1 MCFAYICQEGYD
13 AGHHMAVGGSSPV
26 GDGGS
31 AGCGRVVVAPGGT
44 SPAGDR
50 GVMGSAAPT
59 PKCGGIPPHP
69 PPPLVVVAPA
79 RLEAHAVRFSRRG
92 ALLLFKT
99 DKSLSVLTRT
109 SLRGSEV

>member
-1 MCFAYICQEGYD
+1 MAVRCEVLPRTEPGLWCED
-13 AGHHMAVGGSSPV
+13 AGCWGNFPSRFFLFT
-26 GDGGS
+26 
-31 AGCGRVVVAPGGT
+31 GCG
-44 SPAGDR
+44 
-50 GVMGSAAPT
+50 
-59 PKCGGIPPHP
+59 I
-69 PPPLVVVAPA
+69 VVVAPA